1 MTGKR
6 IEPDPRKDAINRRKH
21 GLSLYDAAEFD
32 WDAAV
37 EARTRPDQY
46 GRERIKVVSLYQGR
60 VHVLIYSNLGGEA
73 IAPISFRRAKKKERQ
88 AYEDYRKAQGH
99 AT

>member
-1 MTGKR
+1 MTVKR
-6 IEPDPRKDAINRRKH
+6 IEPDPRKDVINRRKH
-21 GLSLYDAAEFD
+21 GLSLYDVADFD

-37 EARTRPDQY
+37 EAKTRADRY
-46 GRERIKVVSLYQGR
+46 GRQRIKVVSLYQGR
-60 VHVLIYSNLGGEA
+60 VHVLIYSHLGSEA
-73 IAPISFRRAKKKERQ
+73 IAPISFRRAKRKERQ